1 MVTNIVS
8 DRGTEWHRRRV
19 TVTVEY
25 GPSPEGAI
33 RILASTT
40 GDPNGNIAVDDI
52 TVKFGSCAAV
62 DGESLT

>member
-25 GPSPEGAI
+25 GSPEEAI